1 MHQHPQLRPVA
12 TLAVGTV
19 VFGGTVAVLM
29 HSGPVDPRVAGA
41 GLLAAAALTVAL
53 LTMIWARRR
62 TDSGHAGPSVRSGPP
77 GSAPTASPDRLTVID
92 LGQGQA
98 AVIFAE
104 PAPRPTPLQP
114 APPAEVSSAREAAA
128 TATAICEAVAA
139 AVAAAAKD
147 ETPDS
152 RTTPATLPGP
162 GLWSRLRARRTA
174 RGDTRPDSH

>member
-19 VFGGTVAVLM
+19 VFGGTVAVLVR
-29 HSGPVDPRVAGA
+29 SGPVDPRVAVA
-41 GLLAAAALTVAL
+41 GLLAAAALSVAL

-62 TDSGHAGPSVRSGPP
+62 TDSRHADRSVRSGLS
-77 GSAPTASPDRLTVID
+77 GSAPTASADRLTVID

-104 PAPRPTPLQP
+104 PTPRPTPLQP
-114 APPAEVSSAREAAA
+114 SSPAAASSTREAAA

-147 ETPDS
+147 EALDS

-174 RGDTRPDSH
+174 RGGARPDSR